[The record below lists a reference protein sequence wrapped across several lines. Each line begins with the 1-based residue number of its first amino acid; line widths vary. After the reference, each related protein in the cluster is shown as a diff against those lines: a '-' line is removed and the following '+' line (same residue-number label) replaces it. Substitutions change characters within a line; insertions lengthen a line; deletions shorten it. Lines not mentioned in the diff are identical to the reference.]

1 MKYKI
6 LPFLLAIITGA
17 ALLTSCASARQAA
30 TPDEAVNRVHP
41 NGEGNYYNPDAL
53 TTEAAV
59 SEAES
64 TAASTEAETV
74 QPTTQKKNKQ
84 PATTQPTT
92 APHTQPT
99 TVPHTTNPNVPA
111 DSITGANINPSIAA
125 IQRQML
131 DQLLALRLKA
141 LTLSKTSLTLEAGKS
156 ETLDI
161 RYDPADTIDKLCT
174 VSVSNG
180 NASASISGAKVTVT
194 GTAAGT
200 ATVTV
205 TARNGIKATCE
216 VTVKAPAEAVTDDTV
231 LPHGNLCTAQN
242 VSRWCDELTEYLQT
256 EKGLIYD
263 SEIENESLRL
273 TFSTAPLGDDHSFNT
288 AAIELKKQA
297 EEMLDPEGDLSGA
310 HFICTAEEKGS
321 EYEFTVL
328 IQIP

>member
-1 MKYKI
+1 M
-6 LPFLLAIITGA
+6 
-17 ALLTSCASARQAA
+17 
-30 TPDEAVNRVHP
+30 
-41 NGEGNYYNPDAL
+41 
-53 TTEAAV
+53 
-59 SEAES
+59 
-64 TAASTEAETV
+64 
-74 QPTTQKKNKQ
+74 
-84 PATTQPTT
+84 
-92 APHTQPT
+92 
-99 TVPHTTNPNVPA
+99 
-111 DSITGANINPSIAA
+111 
-125 IQRQML
+125 
-131 DQLLALRLKA
+131 
-141 LTLSKTSLTLEAGKS
+141 
-156 ETLDI
+156 
-161 RYDPADTIDKLCT
+161 
-174 VSVSNG
+174 
-180 NASASISGAKVTVT
+180 T

-216 VTVKAPAEAVTDDTV
+216 VTVKAPAEAVTDDPV
-231 LPHGNLCTAQN
+231 LPHGKPCTAQN

-256 EKGLIYD
+256 EKGLMYD